1 MVQYCGRFK
10 VPMAINW
17 LSAASLYLS
26 DSKIVL
32 MSSHNY
38 VCLVLAYLHRVSDSM
53 LDPLPTATLGMCVC
67 ETEQAEVLATN
78 AS

>member
-1 MVQYCGRFK
+1 MVQYCGRFN

-26 DSKIVL
+26 DSKIVQ

-38 VCLVLAYLHRVSDSM
+38 MYLVLAYVYRASDSM
-53 LDPLPTATLGMCVC
+53 LDPLPTATLGVCMCK
-67 ETEQAEVLATN
+67 T
-78 AS
+78 